1 MSSARH
7 NSDWQS
13 IAQLSANQPFVLL
26 IKNAHIVL
34 PWETSNERKLPA
46 MNYLFWVNNV
56 NTKTTCENCSRLT
69 IETLELRQNSSW
81 LFYIIFQ
88 YYKNIVKIFA
98 KIWLYTCYIEML
110 IECIQNP
117 LGNTVIWDG
126 YWPFFAAIMVGWG
139 EEKWILRHHPANICL
154 YQVNSRNTR
163 KMCEIC
169 LTFIVNFEHNS
180 HLFLVFLLLNLNK

>member
-46 MNYLFWVNNV
+46 MNYLFRVNNV

-69 IETLELRQNSSW
+69 IETLELRRNSSW

-117 LGNTVIWDG
+117 LGTLLFEMVIG
-126 YWPFFAAIMVGWG
+126 
-139 EEKWILRHHPANICL
+139 
-154 YQVNSRNTR
+154 
-163 KMCEIC
+163 
-169 LTFIVNFEHNS
+169 
-180 HLFLVFLLLNLNK
+180 LFLQPSWLAEGKKNEFWGITQLIFACTKSTVETLEKCAKYV

>member
-13 IAQLSANQPFVLL
+13 ITQLSANQPFILL

-56 NTKTTCENCSRLT
+56 NTKTTCENFSRLT
-69 IETLELRQNSSW
+69 TETLELRRNSSW

-126 YWPFFAAIMVGWG
+126 YWPFFCSHHSW
-139 EEKWILRHHPANICL
+139 LRG
-154 YQVNSRNTR
+154 R
-163 KMCEIC
+163 KM
-169 LTFIVNFEHNS
+169 NS
-180 HLFLVFLLLNLNK
+180 EASPS